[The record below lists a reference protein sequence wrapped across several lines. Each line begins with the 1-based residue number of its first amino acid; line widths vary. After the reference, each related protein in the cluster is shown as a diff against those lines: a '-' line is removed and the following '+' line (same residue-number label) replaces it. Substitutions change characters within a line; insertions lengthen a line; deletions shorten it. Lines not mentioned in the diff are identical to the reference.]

1 MEGDKRGEGQGA
13 RTLRGGGS
21 VEEAGCREAGDN
33 RKKNDTTV
41 HNILHSERRK
51 EAEANKKGAGTRI

>member
-13 RTLRGGGS
+13 RALGGGS

-33 RKKNDTTV
+33 RKKNDRTV

-51 EAEANKKGAGTRI
+51 EAEANK